1 MDLQMELFETAPDEA
16 NAAASVDAADVS
28 ANSSADAYFELPR
41 VDLPPA
47 SALPCRFMLTSLKL
61 EGRGTP
67 RIESLKSLVMRL
79 AGEHE
84 YSANDMVRLLASQS
98 SLSSLPPAQWLVRFH
113 DTAFSDASV
122 ARDWLPVLQKLTRVD
137 HLHEGIVNSWGSLL
151 GKNRGSGQW
160 TTRWCSCCLEET
172 QAAGR
177 PYLHLAWSI
186 GLVEACPVHKT
197 QLESACHHCGAGRTA
212 TGRKTRRFAMHAPG
226 VCGTCS
232 HWLGTRDPR
241 HPDATPREVA
251 PASDHAICVARQI
264 GTLLAKPMQ
273 ADEEFGVYKVLR
285 AAAERYFSGS
295 MMRLSEWI
303 GLNKST
309 VHGWLN
315 GTVIPEMGRLAELAI
330 KLRMSLRDLVTG
342 RLDDLPGSLEVGALG
357 LDSRERAEPRADE
370 KREAIYA
377 MMAANRDISI
387 REMARELEM
396 NHRDVYYHADS
407 DARLH
412 SRGRAA
418 RHLEVLTT
426 ELAAAE
432 KAVVERFCRPTA
444 GALDL
449 TTRELRHVVAEM
461 LPQKSYA
468 VHQQIVHRALESFAR

>member
-1 MDLQMELFETAPDEA
+1 MQMELFEVAPADA
-16 NAAASVDAADVS
+16 HVAASVDAADVIASES
-28 ANSSADAYFELPR
+28 ANANFDLPR

-47 SALPCRFMLTSLKL
+47 NSLPCRFMLTNLEL

-67 RIESLKSLVMRL
+67 QIESLKSLVMRL

-84 YSANDMVRLLASQS
+84 YSTNDMVRLLASHS
-98 SLSSLPPAQWLVRFH
+98 CLASLPPAQWLVRFH

-137 HLHEGIVNSWGSLL
+137 HLHEGILNSWGSLL

-160 TTRWCSCCLEET
+160 TTRWCPCCLEEA

-241 HPDATPREVA
+241 NPNAMPREVA

-264 GTLLAKPMQ
+264 GSLLAKPMQ
-273 ADEEFGVYKVLR
+273 ADEEFGVHQVLR

-295 MMRLSEWI
+295 MVRLSEWI

-330 KLRMSLRDLVTG
+330 KLRMSLRDIVTG
-342 RLDDLPGSLEVGALG
+342 RIDDLPESLEGGALG
-357 LDSRERAEPRADE
+357 LETRERAEPRADE
-370 KREAIYA
+370 KREALYA
-377 MMAANRDISI
+377 MMAADPDISI

-396 NHRDVYYHADS
+396 NHRDVYYHAEN

-412 SRGRAA
+412 SRGRTG
-418 RHLEVLTT
+418 RHLEALAT
-426 ELAAAE
+426 ELVVAE
-432 KAVVERFCRPTA
+432 TAVVDRLYRPTDTA
-444 GALDL
+444 IDV
-449 TTRELRHVVAEM
+449 TIRELRRIAAEV

-468 VHQQIVHRALESFAR
+468 VHQQVVHRALESVAG

>member
-1 MDLQMELFETAPDEA
+1 MQMELFEIVPFET
-16 NAAASVDAADVS
+16 NAAACDAVAQVGTGDSPSPV
-28 ANSSADAYFELPR
+28 FELSR

-47 SALPCRFMLTSLKL
+47 NSLPCRFMLTSLDL

-67 RIESLKSLVMRL
+67 RVESLKSLVMRL

-84 YSANDMVRLLASQS
+84 YSTNDMVRLLASHS
-98 SLSSLPPAQWLVRFH
+98 CLSSLPPTQWLVRFH

-137 HLHEGIVNSWGSLL
+137 HLQEGILNSWGSLL

-160 TTRWCSCCLEET
+160 TTRWCPCCLEES

-212 TGRKTRRFAMHAPG
+212 SGRKTRRFAMHAPG

-232 HWLGTRDPR
+232 HWLGTRDPGD
-241 HPDATPREVA
+241 PDAAPREVT

-264 GTLLAKPMQ
+264 GTLLARPMQ
-273 ADEEFGVYKVLR
+273 EDEEFGVHKVLR
-285 AAAERYFSGS
+285 AAAQRYFSGS
-295 MMRLSEWI
+295 MVRLSEWI

-330 KLRMSLRDLVTG
+330 KLRMSLRDIVTG
-342 RLDDLPGSLEVGALG
+342 RINDLPESLEVGSLG
-357 LDSRERAEPRADE
+357 LETRERTECRADE
-370 KREAIYA
+370 KREALYA
-377 MMAANRDISI
+377 MMAADPEISV

-396 NHRDVYYHADS
+396 SHRDVYYHADN

-412 SRGRAA
+412 SRGRTG
-418 RHLEVLTT
+418 RHFEALST

-432 KAVVERFCRPTA
+432 QAVVDRLYCTT
-444 GALDL
+444 GNSLDV
-449 TTRELRHVVAEM
+449 TVRELRRIAADA

-468 VHQQIVHRALESFAR
+468 VHQQVVHRALGAVAG